1 MAVILSVI
9 ALLLTLAD
17 TYIVFSLL
25 GNTSWFVKGWLFLP
39 ALIYWALII
48 WMTFT
53 GDTRQM
59 ILNGVMWI
67 TICVVLP
74 TFVFTV
80 FSIVGTG
87 LGLLWHPLYPI
98 MSWTGASIAAVWF
111 VIAVY
116 GSVFGWRRLEVKNTD
131 IILSDLPENFN
142 SYRIAQLSDF
152 HIGVYGMIPGAVDKI
167 VERVNSLN
175 PDLIVFTGDLVNTSP
190 DELAQFSEVLSRLKA
205 PDGVISVLGNHDY
218 CIYHRYKGDDTP
230 ARALARIVHSEES
243 MGWNLLR
250 NQSVQIQR
258 GNDSIAIVGV
268 ENAGS
273 GHFPNK
279 SDLRKAL
286 TGLPKNESKILL
298 SHDPSHWRREVLP
311 TTDIPLMLAGHTH
324 AMQFRLGNFSPS
336 KWTYTEWGGLYR
348 EGNQQLYVS
357 TGVGGNIAFRFGVYP
372 TIDIL
377 ALHCDKASNENHN

>member
-1 MAVILSVI
+1 MAVILSI
-9 ALLLTLAD
+9 LALLLTMAD
-17 TYIVFSLL
+17 VYISLYVV
-25 GNTSWFVKGWLFLP
+25 GNTSWLVKGWLFLP
-39 ALIYWALII
+39 ALMYWAFIAWI
-48 WMTFT
+48 HFT

-59 ILNGVMWI
+59 ILNCVMWI
-67 TICVVLP
+67 TICVVFP
-74 TFVFTV
+74 TFVFTA
-80 FSIVGTG
+80 FSIVGKG
-87 LGLLWHPLYPI
+87 LGLIWHPLYPT
-98 MSWTGASIAAVWF
+98 MSWIGAGIAAVWF

-131 IILSDLPENFN
+131 INIPNLPESFN
-142 SYRIAQLSDF
+142 GYRIAQLSDF
-152 HIGVYGMIPGAVDKI
+152 HIGVYGATPDAVNKI

-190 DELAQFSEVLSRLKA
+190 EELTQFTEVLSRLKA

-218 CIYHRYKGDDTP
+218 CIDHRYKGIDTP
-230 ARALARIVHSEES
+230 DRALARVVRAEES

-250 NQSVQIQR
+250 NRAVQIKR

-268 ENAGS
+268 DNAGS
-273 GHFPNK
+273 GQFPDK
-279 SDLRKAL
+279 SDLKKAMRDV
-286 TGLPKNESKILL
+286 PENECKILL

-311 TTDIPLMLAGHTH
+311 TTDISLMLAGHTH

-336 KWTYTEWGGLYR
+336 KWTYPEWGGLYR

-372 TIDIL
+372 TIDVL
-377 ALHCDKASNENHN
+377 TLHCDKASNENQ

>member
-1 MAVILSVI
+1 MAVILSI
-9 ALLLTLAD
+9 LALLLTLAD
-17 TYIVFSLL
+17 VYITSSVMSSV
-25 GNTSWFVKGWLFLP
+25 SWFAKGWLFLP
-39 ALIYWALII
+39 ALIYWALIL
-48 WMTFT
+48 WMYFT

-67 TICVVLP
+67 TICVFLP
-74 TFVFTV
+74 TLAFTL
-80 FSIVGTG
+80 FSLLGKG
-87 LGLLWHPLYPI
+87 LGLIWHPLYPVL
-98 MSWTGASIAAVWF
+98 SWAGAGIAAVWF

-131 IILSDLPENFN
+131 INIPDLPENFEG
-142 SYRIAQLSDF
+142 YRIAQLTDF
-152 HIGVYGMIPGAVDKI
+152 HIGVYGATPGAVDRI
-167 VERVNSLN
+167 VDTVNSLK

-190 DELAQFSEVLSRLKA
+190 EELPQFTEVLSRLKA

-230 ARALARIVHSEES
+230 ERALARVVKSEES

-250 NQSVQIQR
+250 NEAVQIKR

-273 GHFPNK
+273 GHFPDK
-279 SDLRKAL
+279 SDLKKAMKGVPEDEC
-286 TGLPKNESKILL
+286 TILL
-298 SHDPSHWRREVLP
+298 SHDPSHWHREVLT

-324 AMQFRLGNFSPS
+324 AMQFRIGNFSPA
-336 KWTYTEWGGLYR
+336 EWSYPEWSGLYR
-348 EGNQQLYVS
+348 EGDQQLYVS

-372 TIDIL
+372 TIDVL
-377 ALHCDKASNENHN
+377 TLKR